1 MNTVLK
7 VSLKKVL
14 RYKDPKIAEGY
25 VEPLGVKTHED
36 IINELYAEGKIVDKE
51 LARNIIDSYNKKAAE
66 MTMSGYVVYT
76 GLVKLVA
83 AMRGLVYDKRWSRL
97 GNKVDVQFEIDVVL
111 ADAIKNTTVELDLSK
126 SPEID
131 EEDFSDECNG
141 SQTYIPTFRLGESRI
156 LTDKEPACG
165 IVFRQWLCKSI

>member
-7 VSLKKVL
+7 VCLKRVL

-36 IINELYAEGKIVDKE
+36 IINELYAEGKLVDKE
-51 LARNIIDSYNKKAAE
+51 LARSIIDSYNKKAAE
-66 MTMSGYVVYT
+66 MTMSGYVVCT

-83 AMRGLVYDKRWSRL
+83 AMRGLVYDRRWSRL
-97 GNKVDVQFEIDVVL
+97 GNKVDVQFEVDNVL

-126 SPEID
+126 SPEFDD
-131 EEDFSDECNG
+131 EDLFEDCDASK
-141 SQTYIPTFRLGESRI
+141 SYIPSFRLGESKI
-156 LTDKEPACG
+156 LTEKEPACG